1 MSQRGEVAVLSR
13 RAVCASG
20 IALPV
25 VGAVAA
31 CSTDGG
37 ADERGAG
44 AGAGGGTAGD
54 GASLQ
59 PRTPPPVEV
68 VGERAPLVAWDAL
81 RLPLEMTVML
91 VVDPG
96 WTAPAQQL
104 DGILVG
110 YSEQDGGLQFQ
121 AVHEDGTIL
130 WRTTRPTSC
139 TGFALSR
146 TRDGRASA
154 VLMDDRAEGG
164 RSEAAGS
171 DGAGSEGAGADAGG
185 AHGGGADGGVTDGTA
200 AAPAGPAPPNES
212 DSPNESASSN
222 GFVLSAT
229 AIELRTGEILWG
241 PVPVPGPPV
250 APGLVFGPAGN
261 TPGDQSVADPQAVV
275 VLDPDSGEEAM
286 LDAEGQRVL
295 AENQGSVLFIAG
307 DRLVFAEAHDGSE
320 HWAVSL
326 PNGID
331 AETAHVAG
339 AIHPDDDFLVVA
351 GSDGGAADAG
361 GDVPAGTLLNRSSGA
376 VIAEQ
381 ADAAAQD
388 LAAEV
393 TVVVSGRD
401 VRGLDDAGE
410 EVWHHEDMEPVTLLC
425 AGERLAYAIRPQEG
439 TLLVLDTLG
448 GRMVQPFD
456 LDVDAPM
463 GIPELFTARAA
474 TVVRSQGRRF
484 LVTTTLD
491 ENFGQREGS

>member
-1 MSQRGEVAVLSR
+1 MLSR
-13 RAVCASG
+13 RVVCASG
-20 IALPV
+20 VALPV

-31 CSTDGG
+31 CSTGRGG
-37 ADERGAG
+37 AGKRGAG
-44 AGAGGGTAGD
+44 AGAGGGGTAGD
-54 GASLQ
+54 GASLH

-68 VGERAPLVAWDAL
+68 VGERAPIVAWDAL

-91 VVDPG
+91 VVEPA

-104 DGILVG
+104 DGILLG
-110 YSEQDGGLQFQ
+110 YSEQDDGLQFQ

-130 WRTTRPTSC
+130 WRTTRPASC

-146 TRDGRASA
+146 TRDGRACA
-154 VLMDDRAEGG
+154 VLMDDRADGG
-164 RSEAAGS
+164 GSVGADSEDTGS
-171 DGAGSEGAGADAGG
+171 DDGGADS
-185 AHGGGADGGVTDGTA
+185 GGADGGVTDGTA

-351 GSDGGAADAG
+351 GSGGGAADTG

-410 EVWHHEDMEPVTLLC
+410 EVWHHEDVEPVTLLC

>member
-1 MSQRGEVAVLSR
+1 MLSR
-13 RAVCASG
+13 RVVCASG
-20 IALPV
+20 VALPV

-31 CSTDGG
+31 CSTGGGG
-37 ADERGAG
+37 AGKGGAG
-44 AGAGGGTAGD
+44 AGAGGGGTAGD
-54 GASLQ
+54 GASLH

-68 VGERAPLVAWDAL
+68 VGERAPIVAWDAL
-81 RLPLEMTVML
+81 RMPLEMTVML
-91 VVDPG
+91 VVDPA

-104 DGILVG
+104 DGILLG
-110 YSEQDGGLQFQ
+110 YSEQDDGLQFQ

-130 WRTTRPTSC
+130 WRTTRPASC

-146 TRDGRASA
+146 TRDGRACA
-154 VLMDDRAEGG
+154 VLMDDRADGG
-164 RSEAAGS
+164 GSVGADSEDTGS
-171 DGAGSEGAGADAGG
+171 DDGGADS
-185 AHGGGADGGVTDGTA
+185 GGADGGVTDGPA
-200 AAPAGPAPPNES
+200 AAPAGSA
-212 DSPNESASSN
+212 SPNESGSLDGSGSSD
-222 GFVLSAT
+222 GSVPSAT

-250 APGLVFGPAGN
+250 APGLVFGPAGD
-261 TPGDQSVADPQAVV
+261 PRGEQPVADLRAAV
-275 VLDPDSGEEAM
+275 VLDPGTGEEA
-286 LDAEGQRVL
+286 LPDTERQRVL
-295 AENQGSVLFIAG
+295 AEHQGSVLFIAS

-320 HWAVSL
+320 HWSVPL

-339 AIHPDDDFLVVA
+339 AIHPDDDLLVVT
-351 GSDGGAADAG
+351 GSGGGAADAG

-410 EVWHHEDMEPVTLLC
+410 DVWQHEDVEPVTLLC
-425 AGERLAYAIRPQEG
+425 AGERLAFAIRPQEG

-463 GIPELFTARAA
+463 GIPELFTAQAA